1 MQISKKP
8 WPQDC
13 FRAQNDFSTECWNK
27 TPWLSQALKPVL
39 RSKGFSWVDSEPFR
53 VGHLVF
59 QQQHGEC
66 FRWWCVRHMR
76 WNETTT
82 KDLLWQQTEVNEWSH
97 AGRSLSVLPQD
108 WWWSVLKPD
117 QLNFQI
123 CLRLIFCDSLIACF
137 PTFFR
142 LVCQGYPG
150 AKGNFERSRREKWQD
165 TYRHKIWKS
174 RVCNLTNTV
183 TGTLGWQK
191 ARDCFY
197 WWSLHARTRYHQAG
211 PWDANVWSTST
222 SSVAAG
228 ILN

>member
-1 MQISKKP
+1 MRQPRKISGSS
-8 WPQDC
+8 
-13 FRAQNDFSTECWNK
+13 R
-27 TPWLSQALKPVL
+27 L
-39 RSKGFSWVDSEPFR
+39 RSTNGLMPVGRCLSCHRTGGGLFWSLTSWIFR
-53 VGHLVF
+53 FAWDWFFVIRWLLVF
-59 QQQHGEC
+59 P
-66 FRWWCVRHMR
+66 R
-76 WNETTT
+76 
-82 KDLLWQQTEVNEWSH
+82 
-97 AGRSLSVLPQD
+97 
-108 WWWSVLKPD
+108 
-117 QLNFQI
+117 
-123 CLRLIFCDSLIACF
+123 F

-174 RVCNLTNTV
+174 RVCNLTNIV

-191 ARDCFY
+191 ARDCLY

-211 PWDANVWSTST
+211 PWDANVWTTST